1 VASHPRSDDPS
12 SRLSRRRFLG
22 AGLALAASG
31 IAACGDRTQP
41 SASTPSPSPSAVA
54 AVPSPSSTASASP
67 QPLPSPSA
75 SWQPSPSL
83 RSTIAS
89 LLIVGFRGLT
99 LAAAATVA
107 SAIEKDGLGG
117 VILFDRDQLTGGSR
131 NVASATQLRTLTQG
145 LAERAGDRRL
155 IVAID
160 QEGGRVTRL
169 GPSAGF
175 PAVASEAA
183 IGAADDDARTAAWA
197 DGIATTLAGVGVNL
211 NLAPVVDL
219 NVNPENP
226 AIGALGRSFSADP
239 VVVSNL
245 ALIEVGAHHDRGVAT
260 CLKHFPG
267 LGSATANT
275 DFGVADVT
283 KTWTRRELEPFRSI
297 VGSGIADAV
306 MAGHLVNRN
315 LDADRPASLS
325 KTIVGGLLRNELGW
339 NGVVVTDDLQA
350 AAITTAF
357 GADEAI
363 ALALEAGNDL
373 LLFANQQRYDP
384 DIATHA
390 IATIE
395 RLVRSGRIS
404 EDRLVASAARVA
416 HLWDRASP

>member
-1 VASHPRSDDPS
+1 V
-12 SRLSRRRFLG
+12 
-22 AGLALAASG
+22 AAS
-31 IAACGDRTQP
+31 
-41 SASTPSPSPSAVA
+41 
-54 AVPSPSSTASASP
+54 
-67 QPLPSPSA
+67 
-75 SWQPSPSL
+75 PSPSL
-83 RSTIAS
+83 RRLIAG
-89 LLIVGFRGLT
+89 LLVVGFRGLT
-99 LAAAATVA
+99 LAAATTVA
-107 SAIEKDGLGG
+107 SSIEQDGLGG
-117 VILFDRDQLTGGSR
+117 VILFDRDQLTGGAR
-131 NVASATQLRTLTQG
+131 NIAGAAQLRALTRG

-169 GPSAGF
+169 GPSTGF
-175 PAVASEAA
+175 PAVASEAT
-183 IGAADDDARTAAWA
+183 IGAANDDAKTAAWA
-197 DGIATTLAGVGVNL
+197 EGIATTLAGVGVNL

-239 VVVSNL
+239 AIVTNL
-245 ALIEVGAHHDRGVAT
+245 ALTELGAHHDRGVAT

-283 KTWTRRELEPFRSI
+283 ATWTRRELEPFRSI
-297 VGSGIADAV
+297 TASGIADAV

-315 LDADRPASLS
+315 LDPRHPASLS
-325 KTIVGGLLRNELGW
+325 KAIVGGLLRGELGW
-339 NGVVVTDDLQA
+339 DGVVVTDDLQA
-350 AAITTAF
+350 AAISTAF

-384 DIATHA
+384 DMAAHA

-395 RLVRSGRIS
+395 RHVRAGRIT
-404 EDRLVASAARVA
+404 EDRLAASADRIAR
-416 HLWDRASP
+416 LWDRATS